1 MQLYA
6 VKHTS
11 PALCRLAMNATMA
24 GLRVCSS
31 TTTSDRRSGR
41 GRSNTTTTSTGSTSA
56 SSSHTPDSASSSSI
70 RSSVPLLSWVWL
82 HPCLGWVIR
91 AEWTRH
97 SWLLCVLAGAQGALW
112 MGTTWMQH
120 PVISGHSSRLSISAE
135 QRALYRSPAR
145 VLRALCQYR
154 LMQTV

>member
-41 GRSNTTTTSTGSTSA
+41 GRSNSTTTTTESTSA
-56 SSSHTPDSASSSSI
+56 SSSHTPDSANSSSSI
-70 RSSVPLLSWVWL
+70 RSIVPLPSWVWL
-82 HPCLGWVIR
+82 HPCLGWVVC
-91 AEWTRH
+91 AEWT
-97 SWLLCVLAGAQGALW
+97 
-112 MGTTWMQH
+112 M
-120 PVISGHSSRLSISAE
+120 
-135 QRALYRSPAR
+135 Y
-145 VLRALCQYR
+145 
-154 LMQTV
+154 